1 MTVHIKSHLP
11 FSDINMSSERLP
23 PERSPSMIEKMKF
36 GRRSDTQALKKS
48 KEQPQANTSANM
60 DSSPYSSGDW
70 SDVTVTCKNHTWR
83 LHKEILI
90 SKCDYFR
97 DRYLA
102 EQGNAQPGVRDV
114 SLWVCKDANLH
125 QSNRLQLQSKMK
137 THKSSKLYCATSTP
151 ATWIGPT
158 LTVSSIPT
166 TSTP

>member
-1 MTVHIKSHLP
+1 VTVHIKSHLP
-11 FSDINMSSERLP
+11 FSDVNMSSERLP

-36 GRRSDTQALKKS
+36 GRRSDIQTVKKS

-60 DSSPYSSGDW
+60 DSTLYSPGDW

-97 DRYLA
+97 GRCLA
-102 EQGNAQPGVRDV
+102 EQSNTQPGVRDV
-114 SLWVCKDANLH
+114 SLRVGKDANFTK
-125 QSNRLQLQSKMK
+125 SNRLQLRSKMK
-137 THKSSKLYCATSTP
+137 THKSSKLYYATSTP
-151 ATWIGPT
+151 VTWIGPT

>member
-1 MTVHIKSHLP
+1 MA
-11 FSDINMSSERLP
+11 SERPL

-36 GRRSDTQALKKS
+36 RRRSDTQSLKKS

-60 DSSPYSSGDW
+60 DSTLYSTGDW

-83 LHKEILI
+83 LHREILI

-102 EQGNAQPGVRDV
+102 EQSNTQPGVRDV
-114 SLWVCKDANLH
+114 SFWVRKDANCTK
-125 QSNRLQLQSKMK
+125 SNRLQLQSKKK
-137 THKSSKLYCATSTP
+137 THKSSKLYYATSTP